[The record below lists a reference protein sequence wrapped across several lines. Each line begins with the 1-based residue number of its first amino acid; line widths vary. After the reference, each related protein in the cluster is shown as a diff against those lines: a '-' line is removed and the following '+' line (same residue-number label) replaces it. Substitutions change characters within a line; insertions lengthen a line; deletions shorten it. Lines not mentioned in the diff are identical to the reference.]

1 MYANS
6 SVVFSFFFSLFSL
19 LFAFAIDMWQPVNQ
33 NKHINYEKKKK
44 KKKNKEHQNI
54 KNTPS

>member
-1 MYANS
+1 
-6 SVVFSFFFSLFSL
+6 
-19 LFAFAIDMWQPVNQ
+19 MWQPVNQ